1 MAKEKNAKEAGGAE
15 EAKNTETS
23 SGTKADKSAKEVNDA
38 EKAKSEKSA
47 KDAEKAKSEKGAKDT
62 KKSKGDKNVK
72 ESKSAK
78 GSKKESKKPGKVR
91 RWFKDLK
98 TEFSKVV
105 WPSGKTVFN
114 NSVVVFAMM
123 LGFALLTFVLDEG
136 FLALLQLAI
145 GSGS

>member
-23 SGTKADKSAKEVNDA
+23 SGTKADKSAKDAEKVKSEKSAKEVKDA

-47 KDAEKAKSEKGAKDT
+47 KDA
-62 KKSKGDKNVK
+62 KKSKSDKNVK
-72 ESKSAK
+72 ESKNT
-78 GSKKESKKPGKVR
+78 KKESKKPGKVR

-123 LGFALLTFVLDEG
+123 IGFALLTFVLDEG